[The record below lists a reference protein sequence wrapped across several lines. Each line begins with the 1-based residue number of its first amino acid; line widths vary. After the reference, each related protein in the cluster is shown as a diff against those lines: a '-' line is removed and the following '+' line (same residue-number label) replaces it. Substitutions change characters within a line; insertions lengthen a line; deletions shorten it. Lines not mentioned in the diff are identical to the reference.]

1 MMKLSVEKL
10 HITSLQKAYGALK
23 DSTAVGL
30 VGLAKA
36 NSEFKF
42 EKHMYVQVE
51 MKMLIIV
58 IHRMLREAWYCSAWD
73 RTDAL
78 FLEER
83 HKCYHV
89 LKYDIEAECL
99 VRA

>member
-36 NSEFKF
+36 NSEFKDL
-42 EKHMYVQVE
+42 Y
-51 MKMLIIV
+51 IV
-58 IHRMLREAWYCSAWD
+58 IGKAS
-73 RTDAL
+73 
-78 FLEER
+78 
-83 HKCYHV
+83 
-89 LKYDIEAECL
+89 KYI
-99 VRA
+99 

>member
-10 HITSLQKAYGALK
+10 HITSLQKAYGALRP
-23 DSTAVGL
+23 TV
-30 VGLAKA
+30 
-36 NSEFKF
+36 NSSIFNLLPKNVMFAF

-51 MKMLIIV
+51 MKVLIIV